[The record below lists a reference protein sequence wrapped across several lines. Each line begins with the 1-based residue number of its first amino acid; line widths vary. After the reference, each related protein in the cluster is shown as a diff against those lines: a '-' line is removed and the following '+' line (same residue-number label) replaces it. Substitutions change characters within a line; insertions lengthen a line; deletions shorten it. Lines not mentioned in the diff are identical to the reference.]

1 MAYLLICKDKK
12 NSLKKRLTIRN
23 EHLDYIRKFKK
34 KLILAGPIL
43 DKNEKASGSIIILD
57 IDNVDDV
64 KNFIQNDPYSKI
76 KLFDKI
82 TIHKFKKVF

>member
-12 NSLKKRLTIRN
+12 NSLKKRLSVRN
-23 EHLDYIRKFKK
+23 EHLNYIKKFEK

-43 DKNEKASGSIIILD
+43 DKTEKSRGSIIVLD
-57 IDNVDDV
+57 FDNLNDV
-64 KNFIQNDPYSKI
+64 NVFIKNDPYSKI

-82 TIHKFKKVF
+82 IIHKFKKVF